1 MKYLKLYILTG
12 VLLGGICL
20 TSCNEDDFIKNEETN
35 HPSQTDEVPEG
46 YAKVCFSCSN
56 SVQTRVATGSVKNY
70 VSYVDAYIYEENGEG
85 NFTLMNKGVD
95 NIYQPT
101 EKDINWP
108 LSYVKELMKGRTYKA
123 VFLGNVNNALFDEE
137 VLTGVD
143 EGDNFTDAVI
153 HRPKGTVFSGN
164 NLFYIAVTSP
174 FIVEDDM
181 DNIPVTLKRIV
192 SGHTIANYGFE
203 GTSGDLEEI
212 ALGMLAEGQ
221 PLGDQIFGGQ
231 ADSGKDS
238 ENKSLMWKQLHE
250 QLLKDFMF
258 PAAYMLKKANY
269 WDSSGTAFDSWWAEN
284 ENSFWNN
291 YASDTKSS
299 VDANWQTI
307 KRERWLSYAEE
318 AKPVVTLITDLYS
331 NKSSCIDRI
340 LAAVKTQNLRV
351 VNQSTSV
358 AEGEG
363 TYTLAKK
370 YVAEQLAT
378 ALGQT
383 SLFPL
388 KANDNVEVTLNSIPS
403 TLGFDLKVKEQEESV
418 KQTATVS
425 SAGTLD
431 FYLLGTKSEGY
442 AFGYSSISTEN
453 GEALSLPENI
463 PGQSL
468 ESNVRTTYRVAP
480 AEGSLT
486 WNGATDSQEEDKAII
501 ISYNTVINTIIDS
514 GITSLKA
521 EDLHNEKNGGAG
533 GANNYAPFRAT
544 LITAYKLFYNN
555 VQFHITPQSNQED
568 LGVVLSLGNEK
579 KQLSMSMPVPE
590 FGDLDVN
597 VQWTYESSKSSKN
610 MMNEEVFSR

>member
-35 HPSQTDEVPEG
+35 HPSQADEVPEG

-153 HRPKGTVFSGN
+153 HRPKETVFSGN

-238 ENKSLMWKQLHE
+238 GNKSLMWKQLHE
-250 QLLKDFMF
+250 RLLKDFMF
-258 PAAYMLKKANY
+258 PAAYMLKKANK
-269 WDSSGTAFDSWWAEN
+269 WDSSDTAFDNWWAEN
-284 ENSFWNN
+284 EDSFWSN
-291 YASDTKSS
+291 YSS
-299 VDANWQTI
+299 SAKKYIDDNYKWQDISGTP
-307 KRERWLSYAEE
+307 WLFRAEK
-318 AKPVVTLITDLYS
+318 AKPIVTLITDLYS
-331 NKSSCIDRI
+331 NKNSCIDQI
-340 LAAVKTQNLRV
+340 LEAVKAQNLRFV
-351 VNQSTSV
+351 KNGT

-370 YVAEQLAT
+370 SVAEQLAT

-383 SLFPL
+383 SLFPF
-388 KANDNVEVTLNSIPS
+388 KANDNVEVILNSIPN
-403 TLGFDLKVKEQEESV
+403 TLGFDLMVKEEGESV
-418 KQTATVS
+418 RQTATVS

-442 AFGYSSISTEN
+442 TFGYSSISKEK
-453 GEALSLPENI
+453 EEDLSLPENI

-468 ESNVRTTYRVAP
+468 EPNVLTTYRVAP
-480 AEGSLT
+480 EEGSLT
-486 WNGATDSQEEDKAII
+486 WDGTTDSQEEAKTII
-501 ISYNTVINTIIDS
+501 ISYNTIINTIVDN
-514 GITSLKA
+514 GITSLTA
-521 EDLHNEKNGGAG
+521 EDLHNEKNGEAQGSG
-533 GANNYAPFRAT
+533 VDYAPFRAS
-544 LITAYKLFYNN
+544 LMTAYNIFNAG
-555 VQFHITPQSNQED
+555 FHITPKNNQED
-568 LGVVLSLGNEK
+568 LGVVFNQD

-590 FGDLDVN
+590 FGDLDVK
-597 VQWTYESSKSSKN
+597 VQWTYESSKN